1 MEEHRPKRRKVQR
14 NEGLAVGEYN
24 LEARRERARSPGDK
38 MEVVDMPKLVLPA
51 PGDRQRV
58 QRLQQPPNSSRE
70 LPKKIHARQLFPT
83 QANSFAQPAA
93 DSASTV
99 LAIAVID
106 GNGIV
111 SELDVPMASKT
122 VWIPGYGELP
132 MTNGA
137 TVPTVTMTN
146 GAAFPTATAPET
158 KSRNAEFNP
167 AAVTPPPAVAAS
179 QARGQALQTQE
190 AIAKQLNVVPQAPP
204 SLASLPSSTEPV
216 PTSDAP
222 IPSSAESAQHASTSQ
237 ASMASMVISLSE
249 SHTQQV
255 LSSPSTPVPTTP
267 QSSAS
272 SSVSYFSSSSASVPN
287 LASSQTTNTPI
298 SSQILTTQNS
308 QLQTSDNSTVPCKI
322 IILSHDMVFA
332 NFSFSY

>member
-1 MEEHRPKRRKVQR
+1 M
-14 NEGLAVGEYN
+14 
-24 LEARRERARSPGDK
+24 EARRERARSLGDK
-38 MEVVDMPKLVLPA
+38 MDTVDMPKLVLPA

-70 LPKKIHARQLFPT
+70 LPMKIHARQLFPT

-99 LAIAVID
+99 LAIAIVD

-111 SELDVPMASKT
+111 SEMDVPMTSKT
-122 VWIPGYGELP
+122 IWIPGYGELP
-132 MTNGA
+132 MTNGE

-146 GAAFPTATAPET
+146 GAAFPTAIAPET
-158 KSRNAEFNP
+158 KSRNAGFNP
-167 AAVTPPPAVAAS
+167 GAVTPPPAVAAS

-190 AIAKQLNVVPQAPP
+190 AVAKQLNVVPQAPP
-204 SLASLPSSTEPV
+204 SVASIPSSTEPV
-216 PTSDAP
+216 PTSNAP
-222 IPSSAESAQHASTSQ
+222 IPSSAESAQRASTSQ
-237 ASMASMVISLSE
+237 ASMVISLPE
-249 SHTQQV
+249 SHSQQV

-272 SSVSYFSSSSASVPN
+272 SPSSYFSSSSASVPN
-287 LASSQTTNTPI
+287 SASSQTTNTPI
-298 SSQILTTQNS
+298 SSQIPTTQNS
-308 QLQTSDNSTVPCKI
+308 QLQTSDNSTVSCKI
-322 IILSHDMVFA
+322 IILSHDKVFA